1 MSEMFVP
8 FFVILSA
15 LNFASPSLAM
25 IRNGVT
31 SLAPP
36 STTALAH
43 HQLHERQ
50 NAEHVTTCGYFDGNP
65 KSSRTADPGYGCR
78 VDTARGLWGFCPTT
92 VMSASDCGLAGFCV
106 DSHSCTSGC
115 GRLSDRTDITT
126 FSCEPKQFC
135 STVLLLNGPDQSY
148 EYIACGT
155 KAGTD
160 TLLPAPKSVEASTT
174 PTSSS
179 TPVPSSATTNSIS
192 QLASTATQQSPLA
205 NSPSPSPPISA
216 SSSSN
221 SPNIGAIVGGVIA
234 ALTVI
239 CLTILGVLLIRRKH
253 LIAYKT
259 AKPPEYTY
267 DGQSASTTDTAYG
280 CVRAPKG
287 YQWDSSHGPVEMQ
300 GEYAENSEPFEL
312 MGRARSVDGR
322 E

>member
-1 MSEMFVP
+1 MYHQHCV
-8 FFVILSA
+8 
-15 LNFASPSLAM
+15 
-25 IRNGVT
+25 
-31 SLAPP
+31 
-36 STTALAH
+36 
-43 HQLHERQ
+43 QLHNRQ
-50 NAEHVTTCGYFDGNP
+50 NAEHVTTCGYLDGNP

-92 VMSASDCGLAGFCV
+92 VISASDCGLAGFCV

-115 GRLSDRTDITT
+115 GRLSDRTDVTT

-148 EYIACGT
+148 EYIACGA

-160 TLLPAPKSVEASTT
+160 TLLAAPKSVEASTT
-174 PTSSS
+174 STSTSSATQTTIASSS
-179 TPVPSSATTNSIS
+179 TPVPSSAITSSIS
-192 QLASTATQQSPLA
+192 QSASTATQQSPLA
-205 NSPSPSPPISA
+205 SLPSSTPPVSA

-253 LIAYKT
+253 LIAHKT
-259 AKPPEYTY
+259 AKLPDYTY
-267 DGQSASTTDTAYG
+267 DGQSAPTMDTAYG
-280 CVRAPKG
+280 SVRGPKG

-300 GEYAENSEPFEL
+300 GGYAGNSEPFEL
-312 MGRARSVDGR
+312 MGRARSAD
-322 E
+322 